1 MKPALLIIDMQQVFL
16 NHPRIQSEI
25 PGVCEY
31 INAVAD
37 LFREAGRPV
46 VVVQDQDGGV
56 GTPGYEV
63 IPEVKILESDLRISK
78 AWSNSFWKT
87 NLEEL
92 LREHDTD
99 FVVVCGFAAEYCVTF
114 TFNGAVERG
123 FGAAILQ
130 KGILGE
136 HPDSVA
142 AVYRDRSLIS
152 YSVIRALL
160 KQN

>member
-1 MKPALLIIDMQQVFL
+1 MKPALLIIDMQQAFL
-16 NHPRIQSEI
+16 TDPRIQTEV

-37 LFREAGRPV
+37 MFRKAGRPV
-46 VVVQDQDGGV
+46 VAVQDLDGGE
-56 GTPGYEV
+56 GTPGFEV
-63 IPEVKILESDLRISK
+63 IPEVKLAESDLKLTK
-78 AWSNSFWKT
+78 AWNNSFWKT
-87 NLEEL
+87 DLEQL

-114 TFNGAVERG
+114 TFNGALERG

-136 HPDSVA
+136 HADSVSM
-142 AVYRDRSLIS
+142 VYRDRSLIS
-152 YSVIRALL
+152 YAVLRALL
-160 KQN
+160 QNS

>member
-1 MKPALLIIDMQQVFL
+1 MKPALLIIDMQQAFL
-16 NHPRIQSEI
+16 NRPRFQNEI
-25 PGVCEY
+25 PEACEY
-31 INAVAD
+31 MNAVAD

-46 VVVQDQDGGV
+46 VVVQDQDGGE

-63 IPEVKILESDLRISK
+63 IPEVKLDESDIRISK

-87 NLEEL
+87 DLEQL
-92 LREHDTD
+92 LRERDTD

-152 YSVIRALL
+152 YSVIRAIL
-160 KQN
+160 KQV

>member
-1 MKPALLIIDMQQVFL
+1 MKPALLIIDMQQAFL
-16 NHPRIQSEI
+16 NHPRIQSEVA
-25 PGVCEY
+25 GACEY

-37 LFREAGRPV
+37 MFREAGRPV
-46 VVVQDQDGGV
+46 VVVQDKDGGE

-63 IPEVKILESDLRISK
+63 IPEVKLAESDLRISK
-78 AWSNSFWKT
+78 AWNNSFWKT
-87 NLEEL
+87 DLEQL
-92 LREHDTD
+92 LREQGTD
-99 FVVVCGFAAEYCVTF
+99 FVVVCGFAAEHCVTF

-152 YSVIRALL
+152 YSVIRAIL
-160 KQN
+160 KHS